1 VNAPKKEAK
10 AMAWIYLFP
19 AGLFEVA
26 WAIGLKYN
34 DGFSR
39 FTTAAAI
46 LRDRA

>member
-1 VNAPKKEAK
+1 
-10 AMAWIYLFP
+10 MAWIYLFP
-19 AGLFEVA
+19 AGLLEVA